1 MASESSKGSVTRWLA
16 PLREGDPAA
25 IQQLWERYFPRLVG
39 LARVRLRSLRN
50 RVADEEDVALS
61 AFDSFCRNAEEGRFP
76 QLLDRESLWRLL
88 VVITARKAGRLRRDE
103 GRLKRGG
110 AAKVVADA
118 AEADAE
124 HNLLAQLFSREPTP
138 DLAAQ
143 VAEEFQ
149 RLLSFLQE
157 PGLAQVAQWRMEGY
171 TVEEI
176 AARLGC
182 APRSVKRKLGLI
194 RAAWEKELVP

>member
-1 MASESSKGSVTRWLA
+1 MASSSPEGSVTRWLA
-16 PLREGDPAA
+16 PLDAG
-25 IQQLWERYFPRLVG
+25 
-39 LARVRLRSLRN
+39 
-50 RVADEEDVALS
+50 EED
-61 AFDSFCRNAEEGRFP
+61 
-76 QLLDRESLWRLL
+76 
-88 VVITARKAGRLRRDE
+88 
-103 GRLKRGG
+103 
-110 AAKVVADA
+110 
-118 AEADAE
+118 
-124 HNLLAQLFSREPTP
+124 HLLAQLFSREPTP